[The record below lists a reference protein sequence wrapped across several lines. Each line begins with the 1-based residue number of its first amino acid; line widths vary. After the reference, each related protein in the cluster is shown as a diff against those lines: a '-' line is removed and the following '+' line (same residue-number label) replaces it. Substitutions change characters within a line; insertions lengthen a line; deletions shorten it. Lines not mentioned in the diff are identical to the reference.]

1 MAVHV
6 MANQELL
13 SQYAP
18 VRDACSPV
26 RKFISEQSVFTILM
40 PKVLSRDGKL
50 YDAVFTDDSLEVTGS
65 D

>member
-1 MAVHV
+1 MEAHV

-13 SQYAP
+13 SQYTP
-18 VRDACSPV
+18 VQDVCSPV
-26 RKFISEQSVFTILM
+26 RKYISEESVFTILM

-50 YDAVFTDDSLEVTGS
+50 YDAIFTDDSLEVAES